1 MQIEEYK
8 ELAEVTMAKNFHY
21 DTQNPSEPDIYHH
34 CNAVISATRLLDLVK
49 KKKFYGKDV
58 DVSSTAPS
66 SAVFKR
72 DGDGGENLIHAAIG
86 LCTESAEIL
95 ENVMRH
101 KYEGTEVDA
110 VNIKEELGDIM
121 WYFAILLRDLD
132 IDFHSTL
139 ALNISK
145 LEKRFQGKFSE
156 FRANNRDLEAE
167 RELLEET
174 KTQEATSFVDSMFQ
188 TTADGGLVPK
198 SGAISMLED
207 VQLSPAEQQRIK
219 KAMAKLN
226 SEKINIDK
234 SLLDNKFSFSE
245 FSKSF
250 LYLQDGGMDIQ
261 SGLIVFVLKTKNEL
275 ESKFKQLGFST
286 ETIASSIAEVEK
298 GAAVYLVV
306 HDVNKK
312 ASDKHPTEILLEL
325 SFNQVDS
332 SLSLPKL
339 CTNDNLPLSDKQ
351 SQAIK
356 KFLANKNISIL

>member
-1 MQIEEYK
+1 
-8 ELAEVTMAKNFHY
+8 
-21 DTQNPSEPDIYHH
+21 
-34 CNAVISATRLLDLVK
+34 
-49 KKKFYGKDV
+49 
-58 DVSSTAPS
+58 
-66 SAVFKR
+66 
-72 DGDGGENLIHAAIG
+72 
-86 LCTESAEIL
+86 
-95 ENVMRH
+95 
-101 KYEGTEVDA
+101 
-110 VNIKEELGDIM
+110 
-121 WYFAILLRDLD
+121 
-132 IDFHSTL
+132 
-139 ALNISK
+139 
-145 LEKRFQGKFSE
+145 
-156 FRANNRDLEAE
+156 
-167 RELLEET
+167 
-174 KTQEATSFVDSMFQ
+174 MFQ

-219 KAMAKLN
+219 RAMAKLN

-298 GAAVYLVV
+298 GASVYLVV
-306 HDVNKK
+306 HDVNQK
-312 ASDKHPTEILLEL
+312 ASDKHPSEILLEL